1 MGIHFTRFDSGK
13 SVGLLSLYY
22 HEFMK
27 KVEERKG
34 KKYLMVYD
42 YLLDIWFYEI
52 LIDTNDKLADEF
64 TLENVV
70 ILIVCCNRWW

>member
-22 HEFMK
+22 HEFME

-34 KKYLMVYD
+34 KKYLMVYG
-42 YLLDIWFYEI
+42 YLLDIWLYEI
-52 LIDTNDKLADEF
+52 DWHKWQIGRWIYFGK
-64 TLENVV
+64 
-70 ILIVCCNRWW
+70 CCDINCVL